1 MAGSVEKAAIPIVSI
16 VGLSGSGKTTL
27 IERLVPELAGRGYR
41 VATVKHDAYG
51 FEIDL
56 EGKDSWRHKKAG
68 AVMTVVSSPDR
79 LALIRDID
87 HDAPPE
93 EIRNE
98 YIRDADIILTEGY
111 KSGNTPKVEVY
122 RSSLANGPLFLK
134 SADLVALVSDR
145 AYEAAAPCLG
155 LDDVVKLAD
164 MIERRFLGRAQ

>member
-1 MAGSVEKAAIPIVSI
+1 MIPIVSI

-68 AVMTVVSSPDR
+68 AVLTVVSSPDK
-79 LALIRDID
+79 LAMIRDMD
-87 HDAPPE
+87 HDASPE
-93 EIRNE
+93 EVRSG

-122 RSSLANGPLFLK
+122 RSSLKNGPLFLK
-134 SADLVALVSDR
+134 SADLIALVSDR
-145 AYEAAAPCLG
+145 AYDADAPCLG
-155 LDDVVKLAD
+155 LEDVVKLAD
-164 MIERRFLGRAQ
+164 ILERKYLVRT